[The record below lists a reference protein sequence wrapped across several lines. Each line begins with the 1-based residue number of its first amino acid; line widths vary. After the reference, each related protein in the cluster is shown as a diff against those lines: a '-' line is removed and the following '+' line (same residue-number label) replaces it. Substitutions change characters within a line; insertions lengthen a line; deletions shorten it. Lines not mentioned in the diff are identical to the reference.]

1 MATRKKAGSPE
12 EQPQPPKEAAVKTG
26 IAHPAAAPKKKKGK
40 LPKSNKKRLPRK
52 LKKQQKKKLL
62 ASR

>member
-26 IAHPAAAPKKKKGK
+26 IAHPAAAPKKKGK